1 MKKIL
6 FLLFIF
12 FSQNCHS
19 LEITTDNNKNND
31 PPFVC
36 SFYLDGEIVK
46 GDTNKFSDGLKK
58 YNAFFKNKACGI
70 KKIVYLNSEGG
81 DLEESLKLGRFI
93 RKNEIQTNV
102 TNSSKCL
109 SSCVFVLAGGV
120 QRYIDTNQYST
131 LSNVRI
137 GIHRP
142 YFLDLNSNT
151 SISDITNMRNK
162 MRNIIISYLQEMDIN
177 TNLYDD
183 MLSIEPNDMKIL
195 SKEELQRYRLSIDDA
210 NYDELKVA
218 KNAKFFNIYS
228 SEYRKRKSLIDSQC
242 PSSNIDD
249 YMDCYNKILLDISIN
264 EFKKRRDR
272 LNKVCKTSGNELMD
286 ENCMRNIMVFNK

>member
-1 MKKIL
+1 MKRIL
-6 FLLFIF
+6 FILFILI
-12 FSQNCHS
+12 SQNVNS
-19 LEITTDNNKNND
+19 LEITTDNNKSND

-36 SFYLDGEIVK
+36 SFYLKGEIVK
-46 GDTNKFSDGLKK
+46 GDTNKFSEGLKQF
-58 YNAFFKNKACGI
+58 NNFFKTKPCGI
-70 KKIVYLNSEGG
+70 KKIVYLNSQGG

-102 TNSSKCL
+102 TNSSECL

-131 LSNVRI
+131 LSSVRI

-142 YFLDLNSNT
+142 YFSDLNPNT
-151 SISDITNMRNK
+151 SISDVTNMRNK
-162 MRNIIISYLQEMDIN
+162 MRNIIVSFLQEMDVN

-195 SKEELQRYRLSIDDA
+195 SKEELQRYRLSVDDA
-210 NYDELKVA
+210 NYDELSVA
-218 KNAKFFNIYS
+218 KLAKFFNISS
-228 SEYRKRKSLIDSQC
+228 SEYRKRKSFVDSQC
-242 PSSNIDD
+242 PNNNISD
-249 YMDCYNKILLDISIN
+249 YLDCNNKIMLNISIN
-264 EFKKRRDR
+264 ELNKRRDK
-272 LNKVCKTSGNELMD
+272 LNRVCKTSGNEPMD